1 MKDIPD
7 ESVDLILCD
16 PPYGITNCDWDKPLP
31 MKDVWDAYYRIAKE
45 NAPIVLFSAMP
56 FTAKLVMSNL
66 KDFKYMWVWNK
77 HYARGFL
84 NAKKQPLRQTE
95 NICVFYRKQCNY
107 FPIMRAG
114 NARIKGGKKA
124 LNRGTYN
131 AFTQIQ
137 TYNDQYYPTD
147 ILDFPGVPV
156 NQLRHS
162 SQKPVD
168 LLEYLVRTYTR
179 RGDVVLDNCMGVGST
194 GVACLRTGREFIGI
208 ELDEHYYDIARERLR
223 LEEATV

>member
-16 PPYGITNCDWDKPLP
+16 PPYGITNCDWDNPLP

-56 FTAKLVMSNL
+56 FTAQLVMSNL
-66 KDFKYMWVWNK
+66 KGFKYMWIWNK
-77 HYARGFL
+77 HYTRGFL

-107 FPIMRAG
+107 FPIMRTG

-156 NQLRHS
+156 NQLQHS

-223 LEEATV
+223 REEATV

>member
-1 MKDIPD
+1 
-7 ESVDLILCD
+7 
-16 PPYGITNCDWDKPLP
+16 
-31 MKDVWDAYYRIAKE
+31 
-45 NAPIVLFSAMP
+45 
-56 FTAKLVMSNL
+56 
-66 KDFKYMWVWNK
+66 MWIWNK
-77 HYARGFL
+77 HYTRGFL

-107 FPIMRAG
+107 FPIMRTG

-156 NQLRHS
+156 NQLQHS

-168 LLEYLVRTYTR
+168 LLEYLVRTYTQ

-194 GVACLRTGREFIGI
+194 GVACLRTGRDFIGI

-223 LEEATV
+223 QEEAAV